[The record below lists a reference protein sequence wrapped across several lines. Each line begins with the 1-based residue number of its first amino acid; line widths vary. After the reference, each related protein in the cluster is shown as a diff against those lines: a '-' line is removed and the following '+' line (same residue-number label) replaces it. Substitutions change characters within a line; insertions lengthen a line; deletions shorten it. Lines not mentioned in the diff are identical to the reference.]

1 VNFDRVPHHQYLFF
15 DMQRRQLA
23 SLPGKGI
30 TPDISHNGIITT
42 GRKLYSSK
50 TYPLWGFEVAK
61 SLL

>member
-23 SLPGKGI
+23 LPGKGI